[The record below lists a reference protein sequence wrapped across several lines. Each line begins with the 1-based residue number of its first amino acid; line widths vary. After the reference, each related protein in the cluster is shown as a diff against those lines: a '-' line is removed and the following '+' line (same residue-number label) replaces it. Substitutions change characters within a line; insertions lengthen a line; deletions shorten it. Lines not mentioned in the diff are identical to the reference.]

1 MNLVEVIKNELA
13 NGTINQL
20 SSLIGA
26 GEGATRSAVSAAVPT
41 VLSALSSV
49 ASSKGGAEKLISA
62 LGKFDA
68 GSLGGL
74 GNLLT
79 EQPNAV
85 LEQGSGLLKSLFGGG
100 TLTGITNALA
110 GFAGLGSGTVQKLLG
125 YLLPMVLGGIAGRFA
140 GKTLNAQGLTSMLAD
155 QKANIANAL
164 PSGLSLGNV
173 PGLESVHA
181 AARQASAA
189 VQQTGLSLW
198 RWLGPVLGVGLAA
211 LLFWWFLGPRIGT
224 FAGMKPASIPNPSVS
239 VPNVSQLSANLSG
252 TFKSLTETLTGI
264 KDAASAEAA
273 LPTLNE
279 LNSKLESAK
288 SVAERL
294 PEAGKAAINGLARST
309 LDKLRSLVDKVLALA
324 GVGDKLKPI
333 TDAIMNNLKALAG

>member
-1 MNLVEVIKNELA
+1 MNLVEVINNQLA

-41 VLSALSSV
+41 VLSALSGV

-74 GNLLT
+74 GNMLSD
-79 EQPNAV
+79 QPGTV

-100 TLTGITNALA
+100 TITGITNALA
-110 GFAGLGSGTVQKLLG
+110 GFAGLGSGTIQKLLG

-140 GKTLNAQGLTSMLAD
+140 GKALNAQGLASMLAD
-155 QKANIANAL
+155 QKANIATAM
-164 PSGLSLGNV
+164 PSGLSLRSV
-173 PGLESVHA
+173 PGLESVNG
-181 AARQASAA
+181 AARQAASA

-198 RWLGPVLGVGLAA
+198 RWLAPVLGVGLAA
-211 LLFWWFLGPRIGT
+211 LLFWWFLGPRTGAFT
-224 FAGMKPASIPNPSVS
+224 VPKPANIPSPSVS
-239 VPNVSQLSANLSG
+239 VPNVAQLSTDLTG

-273 LPTLNE
+273 LPTLTE
-279 LNSKLESAK
+279 LNTKLESAG
-288 SVAERL
+288 SVVERL
-294 PEAGKAAINGLARST
+294 PEAGKATINGLTRAT
-309 LDKLRSLVDKVLALA
+309 LDKLRVLVGKVLALA
-324 GVGDKLKPI
+324 GVGDKIKPI
-333 TDAIMNNLKALAG
+333 VDAIMNNVKALAG